1 MLYFPGVKKISSTIN
16 RNKMDLSVVELGTRV
31 VKYLLEGLAVAVA
44 MVVIP
49 RRVPSLEEIVSV
61 SVVAALVF
69 AILDLLAPSVGL
81 TARQGAGF
89 GLGAKLVGFPGG
101 A

>member
-1 MLYFPGVKKISSTIN
+1 
-16 RNKMDLSVVELGTRV
+16 MDLSVTELVTRV
-31 VKYLLEGLAVAVA
+31 VKYLLEGLAVAIA

-61 SVVAALVF
+61 SVVAAVVF

-89 GLGAKLVGFPGG
+89 GLGANLVGFPGAG
-101 A
+101 AM

>member
-1 MLYFPGVKKISSTIN
+1 
-16 RNKMDLSVVELGTRV
+16 MDLSVVELGTRV

-44 MVVIP
+44 MVIIP

-69 AILDLLAPSVGL
+69 AILDLLSPSVGL

-89 GLGAKLVGFPGG
+89 GLGANLVGFPGG
-101 A
+101 GRV